1 MKRSKLSL
9 CLLLIFI
16 ILSCKNK
23 SQPVS
28 DKLDSEYISKME
40 KIDSL
45 AKYYNLETQGNFTNY
60 STYWDTIPYHTAKNM
75 IITLG
80 KQKIISEY
88 MFDKNDSIENAV
100 SDQIKSGRIKSEF
113 IEAIQNR
120 NSHIRDSLFSLS
132 YEKLKEVNY

>member
-1 MKRSKLSL
+1 
-9 CLLLIFI
+9 
-16 ILSCKNK
+16 
-23 SQPVS
+23 
-28 DKLDSEYISKME
+28 ME